1 MSRADLRSLLFHIAA
16 PFATGAAL
24 GSIFMCSIYLLDIG
38 GMRSMLAASGG
49 SIFDLG
55 LIPVACAFGSLAIGT
70 MEFLVD
76 N

>member
-1 MSRADLRSLLFHIAA
+1 MSGADLKFLLFHIAV

-24 GSIFMCSIYLLDIG
+24 GSVFMCSIYLLNIG

-70 MEFLVD
+70 MEFRG
-76 N
+76 NN

>member
-1 MSRADLRSLLFHIAA
+1 MSRADLKFLPFRIAV

-24 GSIFMCSIYLLDIG
+24 GSVFMNSIYLLDIG
-38 GMRSMLAASGG
+38 GMRSMPAASGG
-49 SIFDLG
+49 SIFDPG

>member
-1 MSRADLRSLLFHIAA
+1 MSRADVKFLLFHIAV

-24 GSIFMCSIYLLDIG
+24 GSVFMCSIYLLDIG

-49 SIFDLG
+49 GVFDLG